1 MSKKIVIMGG
11 GPGGYEAALLASKHG
26 ADITLVE
33 GHGAGGSAIRKDVVP
48 SKSFI
53 AGANIKTDL
62 RRADD
67 MGLNHALGDAKL
79 SLMALN
85 ERVKQLA
92 GKQSDD
98 IRDQL
103 EHLLRRVPEQPLFG
117 MGRHQTAERAPCP
130 AGCSPSLA
138 SRAARSAAKS
148 RSAW

>member
-11 GPGGYEAALLASKHG
+11 GPGGYEAALLASKRG

-33 GHGAGGSAIRKDVVP
+33 DSGAGGSAIRKDVVP

-67 MGLNHALGDAKL
+67 MGLNHTLGDAKL
-79 SLMALN
+79 SLLALN

-92 GKQSDD
+92 AEQSSD
-98 IRDQL
+98 IREQL
-103 EHLLRRVPEQPLFG
+103 ERKGVRLVKGRARFSDKQVGHTTHCLLYTSDAADD
-117 MGRHQTAERAPCP
+117 TA
-130 AGCSPSLA
+130 SV
-138 SRAARSAAKS
+138 
-148 RSAW
+148 